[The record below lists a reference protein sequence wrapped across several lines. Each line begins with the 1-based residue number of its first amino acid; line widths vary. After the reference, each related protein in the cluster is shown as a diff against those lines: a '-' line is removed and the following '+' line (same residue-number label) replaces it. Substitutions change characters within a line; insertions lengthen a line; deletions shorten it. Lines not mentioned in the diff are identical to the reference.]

1 MNEMLVVALVSF
13 IFGAVFFELMKKYV
27 KRPKGYI
34 RIKHQGDGSGGRLV
48 DERRA
53 TKRSGAPSAIRSK
66 FDYLFNYGSRKDP
79 PKVDLADVEKSFQP
93 DAKPAPMGSGELQ
106 NRYLDLSQVATNN
119 NESTSVTP
127 AGTTAGQPQY
137 PSFSQT
143 PASSPA
149 PESTFTPQFTPST
162 GYAPVAQPPV
172 QPTPQSSIL
181 PGVQTPAPVVGA
193 PPVKK
198 EEKEHEWKPMGFF
211 DD

>member
-1 MNEMLVVALVSF
+1 MGMNEILVVALVSF
-13 IFGAVFFELMKKYV
+13 VFGAVFFELMKSYI
-27 KRPKGYI
+27 KRPKGYV
-34 RIKHQGDGSGGRLV
+34 RIKHHGDGSGGRVV
-48 DERRA
+48 DERKA
-53 TKRSGAPSAIRSK
+53 TRRSGAPSAIRSK
-66 FDYLFNYGSRKDP
+66 FDYLFNYGSRKDT

-106 NRYLDLSQVATNN
+106 NRYLDLSQVVTGTN
-119 NESTSVTP
+119 SSPVDAP
-127 AGTTAGQPQY
+127 AVQPQY

-149 PESTFTPQFTPST
+149 SGNTFTPQFTPST

-172 QPTPQSSIL
+172 QPVSQPPVQ
-181 PGVQTPAPVVGA
+181 PVAQTPVSAVGV